1 MGEENSRNRA
11 ILVIKNLKIFVIVV
25 CAFSYNLH
33 AQTLALNPSSITHPV
48 LATNG
53 MVASQHY
60 LASKVGEDI
69 LNKGGNAYDA
79 AVAVGF
85 ALAVVLP
92 RAGNI
97 GGGGFMVMHDA
108 SSKENYSIDYREKA
122 PLKASKDMY
131 LNEDGSVNYLRSTI
145 GYLAIGVP
153 GTVYG
158 MWEVHKKFGSMPWEE
173 LVQPSIDLAKN
184 GFVMSPYMTM
194 TLNRSHKKLSQFSE
208 TESIFY
214 EDFPIE
220 FNTLLVQPDLAN
232 TLTLIAQNGV
242 AGFYEGEVADK
253 IVSAMKE
260 NGGLISHR
268 DLKKYKPSWRKPL
281 KGSYRGLDIITMG
294 PPSSGGIHL
303 IQMLNILE
311 NHDLNNLG
319 HNNPRYVSLLAEV
332 MKYAYADRSK
342 YLGDPDFFDVP
353 IQELTSK
360 EYATAINQKLK
371 LYAFMTPPPAPS
383 SSVKPGQFMRKE
395 SMETTHYSIADKY
408 GNIISNTYT
417 LNSSYGSG
425 VTIPGTGILMNNEM
439 DDFSASPGSPNQ
451 FGLLGGEANKIVPEK
466 RPLSSMTPSIILK
479 DGMPYFATGT
489 PGGSRIITSV
499 LQSIL
504 NVVDFEMEVSDAI
517 LAPRVHHQWYPDVL
531 QLEKSYNSLHAESL
545 AKKGYEIKM
554 INPGTAL
561 QMVMI
566 KNNFYYGFGDT
577 RRPDSLAIGV
587 N

>member
-1 MGEENSRNRA
+1 M
-11 ILVIKNLKIFVIVV
+11 IKNLKFLIIIT
-25 CAFSYNLH
+25 CAFSYNLN
-33 AQTLALNPSSITHPV
+33 AQNLVLNPSSITHPV
-48 LATNG
+48 LASKG
-53 MVASQHY
+53 MVATQHY

-69 LNKGGNAYDA
+69 LSQGGNAYDA

-108 SSKENYSIDYREKA
+108 SSKENFSIDYREKA
-122 PLKASKDMY
+122 PLKASRDMY
-131 LNEDGSVNYLRSTI
+131 LNADGTVNSLRSTI

-153 GTVYG
+153 GSVYG
-158 MWEVHKKFGSMPWEE
+158 MWEVHQKFGSMTWEE
-173 LVQPSIDLAKN
+173 LLQPAIKLAN
-184 GFVMSPYMTM
+184 DGFVMSPYMTM
-194 TLNRSHKKLSQFSE
+194 TLNRVHKKLSQFST

-214 EDFPIE
+214 KNYPIE
-220 FNTLLVQPDLAN
+220 FNTSLAQPDLAR

-253 IVSAMKE
+253 IVDAMEK

-268 DLKKYKPSWRKPL
+268 DLKKYRPSWRKPL
-281 KGSYRGLDIITMG
+281 SSKYKGMDIITMG

-311 NHDLNNLG
+311 NHDLQAYG

-342 YLGDPDFFDVP
+342 YLGDPDFFEVP
-353 IQELTSK
+353 IDELTSK
-360 EYATAINQKLK
+360 GYAKKINQKLK
-371 LYAFMTPPPAPS
+371 LFKFMTPPPSPS
-383 SSVKPGQFMRKE
+383 TSIEPGEYMRKE
-395 SMETTHYSIADKY
+395 SIETTHYSIADQY

-417 LNSSYGSG
+417 LNSSFGSG
-425 VTIPGTGILMNNEM
+425 VTIEGTGILMNNEM
-439 DDFSASPGSPNQ
+439 DDFSSSPGTPNQ

-466 RPLSSMTPSIILK
+466 RPLSSMTPTIVLK
-479 DGMPYFATGT
+479 GDLPYFATGS

-504 NVVDFEMEVSDAI
+504 NIVDFELEVSDAI
-517 LAPRVHHQWYPDVL
+517 LAPRVHHQWYPDIL
-531 QLEKSYNSLHAESL
+531 QLEKSYNSQHAETL
-545 AKKGYEIKM
+545 AKKGYEVLM
-554 INPGTAL
+554 INPATAL
-561 QMVMI
+561 QIVMI